1 MSTIANFYRDV
12 TGATAYAPMPSQNI
26 YNATL
31 ASGTATSIT
40 IPANFEYWIVAF
52 SYQPGTDVWV
62 DFTGATAV
70 VPSGGTLAAA
80 TATLNPGA
88 RTVKS
93 IFPGGAA
100 ATISIVTDTTTA
112 DVSVEFYALPSQGK

>member
-1 MSTIANFYRDV
+1 MSTVANFNSDV
-12 TGATAYAPMPSQNI
+12 GGAVAYAPIPSQDV

-52 SYQPGTDVWV
+52 SYQPGTNVWV
-62 DFTGATAV
+62 DFTGATAA

-80 TATLNPGA
+80 TSTLNPGA
-88 RTVKS
+88 RMVKS
-93 IFPGGAA
+93 KFPGGAA
-100 ATISIVTDTTTA
+100 ATISMITDTTTA
-112 DVSVEFYALPSQGK
+112 DVSVEFYSLPYPT